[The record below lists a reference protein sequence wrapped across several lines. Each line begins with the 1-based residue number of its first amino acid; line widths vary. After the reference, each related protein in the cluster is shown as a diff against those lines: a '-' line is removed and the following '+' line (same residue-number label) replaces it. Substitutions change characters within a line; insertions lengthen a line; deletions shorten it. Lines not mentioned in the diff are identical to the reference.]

1 MNNQLIMR
9 SLPMVASVLG
19 RKYGVKVEI
28 AGNQA
33 YTDGSTIH
41 LPSLPLDSGDDFL
54 KLVRG
59 FLDHESAHIRH
70 SDFDLLEGTAIS
82 PLTMSI
88 FNMLEDFRVE
98 NALVKMYPGCRA
110 NFDWLIK
117 FHFVHQLPIQR
128 KDDVLLIADYILLSV
143 RSWDVD
149 EVKPNRDLVR
159 KLIESKFG
167 SLLVNLDKLLE
178 EARISC
184 DCTAACLDYACHIV
198 KLLQDESKPVLANQ
212 QSPQGSDQSGSE
224 QDNSQQTRSDGDS
237 EDPESTKQGD
247 TLGGANDS
255 GGSGENQDAEPTG
268 SNSQLDA
275 DSKEQLKKLLKSRP
289 DELPG
294 DMGKNIGDM
303 LESAAPGTSTGL
315 TVAVE
320 SEKPHRA
327 LSKGDL
333 SMIRK
338 ATVALRSKLQ
348 SLMQTI
354 TLQRRS
360 PGRRG
365 KLDTRKLYKAGH
377 DARIFQKHCEHR
389 GIDTAV
395 HILLDCSG
403 SMRNRMHLAS
413 QSCFAVC
420 DSLSHINGV
429 SVGVTAFP
437 ANTVQQGKGGS
448 TNKTV
453 GTILR
458 HGQRLHSEF
467 AVNSSGNTPM
477 GEALWWVMQQMHA
490 LTENRKLILIITDGE
505 ASNKANARQA
515 IADGKAMG
523 YETFGVGI
531 MDSHIKDLL
540 PDSSRVIQDIGELAP
555 AMFNLL
561 QNALIAKN
569 H

>member
-19 RKYGVKVEI
+19 RKYNVQVEI
-28 AGNQA
+28 GGNQA

-41 LPSLPLDSGDDFL
+41 LPSLPLDAPEEMLNLMRSY
-54 KLVRG
+54 V
-59 FLDHESAHIRH
+59 DHESAHIRH
-70 SDFDLLEGTAIS
+70 SDFDILEGTAIS

-88 FNMLEDFRVE
+88 FNMLEDWRVE
-98 NALVKMYPGCRA
+98 NELVKSYPGCRA

-117 FHFVHQLPIQR
+117 YHFVHQLPIQR

-159 KLIESKFG
+159 KLIEPKFG
-167 SLLVNLDKLLE
+167 ALLIKLDKLLE

-198 KLLQDESKPVLANQ
+198 KLLQDESMADPANQ
-212 QSPQGSDQSGSE
+212 QNQPDSGQTEKGGNKTTQERAQGGSDQTNLQEQGGNTPASNSSSG
-224 QDNSQQTRSDGDS
+224 
-237 EDPESTKQGD
+237 P
-247 TLGGANDS
+247 
-255 GGSGENQDAEPTG
+255 GENQDAEPTG
-268 SNSQLDA
+268 SDSPLDA
-275 DSKEQLKKLLKSRP
+275 ESKEQLKKLLKSRP
-289 DELPG
+289 DDLPG
-294 DMGKNIGDM
+294 DMAKNIGEM
-303 LESAAPGTSTGL
+303 LESAAPGTSTGI
-315 TVAVE
+315 TVAIE
-320 SEKPHRA
+320 TEKPSRA
-327 LSKGDL
+327 LSKADL
-333 SMIRK
+333 NTVRRAS
-338 ATVALRSKLQ
+338 VALRSRLQ
-348 SLMQTI
+348 GLMQTT
-354 TLQRRS
+354 TLQRRT

-365 KLDTRKLYKAGH
+365 RLDTRKLYKAGS
-377 DARIFQKHCEHR
+377 DPRIFLKNGERH

-403 SMRNRMHLAS
+403 SMRNRMDLAS
-413 QSCFAVC
+413 QACFAVC
-420 DSLSHINGV
+420 ESLSHINGV

-437 ANTVQQGKGGS
+437 ANTAQQGKGGS

-467 AVNSSGNTPM
+467 AVNASGNTPI
-477 GEALWWVMQQMHA
+477 GSAIFHVMQKMHT
-490 LTENRKLILIITDGE
+490 LTENRKLILLLTDGE

-515 IADGKAMG
+515 IEDGTAMG
-523 YETFGVGI
+523 FEILGIGI

-540 PDSSRVIQDIGELAP
+540 PDSSRVISDIHELAP

-561 QNALIAKN
+561 QSKLLNQN
-569 H
+569 